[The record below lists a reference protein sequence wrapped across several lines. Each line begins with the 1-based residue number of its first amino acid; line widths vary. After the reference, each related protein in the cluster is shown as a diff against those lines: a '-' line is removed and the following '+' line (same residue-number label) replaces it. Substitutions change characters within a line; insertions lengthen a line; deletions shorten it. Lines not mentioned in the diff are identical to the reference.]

1 VRFPFV
7 LMYHSVGQGVGAEED
22 PYQLTVTPE
31 RLDAQ
36 LRALRRQGL
45 CGMSMRD
52 LLAADGAAG
61 RGVGLTFDDGYVDF
75 VEEAVPVL
83 RRHGATA
90 TVYVLAGRLGGD
102 NSWDTDAPRKPL
114 MTADQVRESAAAG
127 MEIGSHGLMHRH
139 LPRLDERELTAELVQ
154 SRSRLADVIGAPVDG
169 LAYPYGDLGPREVAA
184 ARAAGYD
191 NAVAVNVAG
200 TGVAAGRHALPRSY
214 AGQRDGG
221 LRLLAKRARARLR
234 EAREIREVRA
244 G

>member
-1 VRFPFV
+1 MRFPFV
-7 LMYHSVGQGVGAEED
+7 LMYHSVGPGVSPEED
-22 PYQLTVTPE
+22 PYQLTVTAE

-45 CGMSMRD
+45 RGMAMRD
-52 LLAADGAAG
+52 LLATGG
-61 RGVGLTFDDGYVDF
+61 HGVRHGVGLTFDDGYVDF

-90 TVYVLAGRLGGD
+90 TVYALGGRLGGD
-102 NSWDTDAPRKPL
+102 NSWDADAPRKPL
-114 MTADQVRESAAAG
+114 MTAEQIRAAADAG

-139 LPRLDERELTAELVQ
+139 LPQLTDAELTEELVG
-154 SRSRLADVIGAPVDG
+154 SRGVLGEVAGTPVESF
-169 LAYPYGDLGPREVAA
+169 AYPYGDVGAREVSA

-191 NAVAVNVAG
+191 HAVAVDAR
-200 TGVAAGRHALPRSY
+200 GVGASRHAMPRSY

-221 LRLLAKRARARLR
+221 LRLLAKRARALV
-234 EAREIREVRA
+234 REVR

>member
-1 VRFPFV
+1 MRRFPFV
-7 LMYHSVGQGVGAEED
+7 LMYHSVGPGVRAEED
-22 PYQLTVTPE
+22 PYLLTVTAE

-45 CGMSMRD
+45 RGMSMRD
-52 LLAADGAAG
+52 LLASGG

-75 VEEAVPVL
+75 LTEAVPVL

-102 NSWDTDAPRKPL
+102 NSWDDDAPRKPL
-114 MTADQVRESAAAG
+114 MTADQVREAAAAG

-139 LPRLDERELTAELVQ
+139 LPRLGEDELTEELVG
-154 SRSRLADVIGAPVDG
+154 SRARLAEVIGAPVEA
-169 LAYPYGDLGPREVAA
+169 LAYPYGDLGAREVAA

-191 NAVAVNVAG
+191 NAVAVDVGPAG
-200 TGVAAGRHALPRSY
+200 VPPGRHALPRSY

-221 LRLLAKRARARLR
+221 LRLLAKRVRHRLR
-234 EAREIREVRA
+234 EVRDR
-244 G
+244 

>member
-1 VRFPFV
+1 MRFPFV
-7 LMYHSVGQGVGAEED
+7 LMYHSVGPGVSAEED
-22 PYQLTVTPE
+22 PYQLTVTPD

-45 CGMSMRD
+45 RGMSMRD
-52 LLAADGAAG
+52 LLANGG

-75 VEEAVPVL
+75 VTEAVPVL

-102 NSWDTDAPRKPL
+102 NSWDADAPRKPL
-114 MTADQVRESAAAG
+114 MTADQVGEAAAAG

-139 LPRLDERELTAELVQ
+139 LPQLSPDELTEELVG
-154 SRSRLADVIGAPVDG
+154 SRERLADLAGGPVDG
-169 LAYPYGDLGPREVAA
+169 LAYPYGDLGAREVEA

-191 NAVAVNVAG
+191 HAVAVHVGDAG
-200 TGVAAGRHALPRSY
+200 VPASRHAIPRSF

-234 EAREIREVRA
+234 EVRA